1 MKFLTAKDLV
11 PIILIIAAFAFGLA
25 QYSSLPD
32 QIPSHWNARGEIDQY
47 SSKTFG
53 VLFMPLLALGLYF
66 LLSALP
72 FIDPLRENFK
82 KFGRVY
88 FWIKVAMAVFMV
100 GIYLASL
107 YAAKGVDVSM
117 ATGVKIA
124 ISLLFI
130 FLGAVMGKIR
140 KNYFVGIRTPWTLAN
155 EEVWD
160 RTHKFGG
167 TVFLIAGC
175 LGLLGALLPNDFF
188 FVVIGA
194 ILGAVLVVT
203 VYSYVIFVQLRRKQG
218 AGMQKI

>member
-11 PIILIIAAFAFGLA
+11 PILLVVAAFAFGLA
-25 QYSSLPD
+25 QYPNLPD

-53 VLFMPLLALGLYF
+53 VLFVPLLALGMYLF
-66 LLSALP
+66 LSVLP
-72 FIDPLRENFK
+72 LIDPLHENFA

-88 FWIKVAMAVFMV
+88 FWIKAAMAVFMV

-107 YAAKGVDVSM
+107 YAAKGVEVSM
-117 ATGVKIA
+117 ATGVKVA
-124 ISLLFI
+124 VSLLFI

-175 LGLLGALLPNDFF
+175 VGLLGSLLPSDFF

-203 VYSYVIFVQLRRKQG
+203 AYSYVIFVQLRRKQG
-218 AGMQKI
+218 AGMQRI